1 MAIQSCGGEGGGP
14 NHDGNPLI
22 SNCVPN
28 GKKRAVRGG
37 GSKCEGPD
45 HDGNPLISNKNGE
58 GGESCG
64 GEGGSPNHDGNPLIS
79 NCFSNVKKNGVR
91 IEISTSKELPGEVVV
106 F

>member
-1 MAIQSCGGEGGGP
+1 MGGASAKVQITMAIQSCGGEGGGP
-14 NHDGNPLI
+14 N
-22 SNCVPN
+22 
-28 GKKRAVRGG
+28 
-37 GSKCEGPD
+37 

>member
-1 MAIQSCGGEGGGP
+1 MQNPKSKTLTVIIVRVFPCGLP
-14 NHDGNPLI
+14 KTRWLV
-22 SNCVPN
+22 C
-28 GKKRAVRGG
+28 
-37 GSKCEGPD
+37 GSRFVF
-45 HDGNPLISNKNGE
+45 HDGNPLISNKKGE